1 MTQSPKCPAVTLFP
15 EERRHGFIVRRVEQI
30 SEIRVT
36 AYEMEHERS
45 GARVLHL
52 HCDDR
57 ENLYAIAF
65 RTPPPDSTGLPHI
78 LEHSVLAGSERY
90 PLKDVFNELLKGTLQ
105 TFINAFTYPDKT
117 IYPVA
122 SQVRA
127 DYYNLARVYT
137 DLVLRPR
144 LLPQTFAQEGHH
156 FELADPEDPGSD
168 LIVSGI
174 VFNEMKGAYSS
185 PESLMFKALQENL
198 YPDTPYTCDSGG
210 SPEAIPSL
218 TYDQFKAFHRTYY
231 SPSNAYWF
239 LYGDISTTDH
249 MIFLE
254 EMLAGFDRVRVDS
267 GIASQP
273 RWNAPSAVRGDYPVG
288 KEESLQRKTTVNVG
302 WMMSENTDHDTTL
315 LLQITAGALVG
326 SAAGPLRKAL
336 IDSGLGEDL
345 SPITGL
351 ERDLKQIAFVVGLRG
366 TEPERAQPIE
376 TLTIDTLRRVAED
389 GFDRELIEGTL
400 HQVEFH
406 GKEIQRGAFPYGITL
421 MERVFHTWL
430 YDGDPLA
437 GLNFPRLIEAVRMR
451 WAEKPALF
459 EDVVRKWFLDN
470 PHRLLSVMEPSP
482 DYLDKQESSFKN
494 RMSGIKASLPA
505 GAVEKIR
512 RDAEALK
519 SFQAQADGP
528 ETLACLPR
536 LNVLDLER
544 TVEKI
549 PTERLNIGGVPALA
563 HEFFTNGIAYLD
575 LAFDIS
581 DIPEE
586 LQPCLPLLGKFMTNM
601 GAAGLDYG
609 QMAKRIAL
617 KTGGFGSNLSAGL
630 FADRENGSGG
640 KVTTTRLLSPAS
652 VQEGRERFSKEK
664 HWQKM
669 IFSVRALHRHTGEAV
684 DILADVLTAGDLSDE
699 TRMRDLLAE
708 KKNGLHAAV
717 IPSGHLFA
725 KRSAGAS
732 LSVAAWRDEQ
742 WSGKTQLL
750 LLAELMEAFGERKE
764 AFRDKLI
771 RLKDLIFRRERLTLN
786 LTADAEGLGLLGQ
799 AAEGLLERLPGGGH
813 VGQASVPDLQSRD
826 AGVAIPAQVCYV
838 AQAMKAP
845 TYTDP
850 LAAPLWVLSRQLSS
864 GYLYKHIRV
873 QGGAYGG
880 MCQYDP
886 MNGLFAFLSY
896 RDPHLLSTLDV
907 FRRAVDFMTKEK
919 ISAEDL
925 EKAVVGAIG
934 SLDRPMDPAGKGFTA
949 MIREFAGLTDDD
961 RQVFRDGILNVTSDQ
976 LQETAVHYFKPAAAA
991 AVVAIY
997 AAEERLIRAN
1007 ETLPARLT
1015 IERLP

>member
-1 MTQSPKCPAVTLFP
+1 MTQTQKCPAITILLG
-15 EERRHGFIVRRVEQI
+15 ENRQGFIVRRVEQI
-30 SEIRVT
+30 PEIRVT
-36 AYEMEHERS
+36 AYEMEHERT

-52 HCDDR
+52 HCNDR
-57 ENLYAIAF
+57 ENLYAIGF

-90 PLKDVFNELLKGTLQ
+90 PLKDAFNELLKGTLQ
-105 TFINAFTYPDKT
+105 TFLNAFTYPDKT

-122 SQVRA
+122 SQVRV
-127 DYYNLARVYT
+127 DYFNLARVYT

-156 FELADPEDPGSD
+156 FELADPKDPGSD

-174 VFNEMKGAYSS
+174 VYNEMKGAYSS
-185 PESLMFKALQENL
+185 PDSLMYKALQENL
-198 YPDTPYTCDSGG
+198 YPDTPYACDSGG

-218 TYDQFKAFHRTYY
+218 TYEQFKAFHQTYY

-239 LYGDISTTDH
+239 LYGDIPTADH
-249 MIFLE
+249 LIFLE
-254 EMLAGFDRVRVDS
+254 EILAGFEPVQVDS
-267 GIASQP
+267 AIPSQL
-273 RWNAPSAVRGDYPVG
+273 RWAAPSAVCGYYPVE
-288 KEESLQRKTTVNVG
+288 KSENMQKKTTVNVG
-302 WMMSENTDHDTTL
+302 WMLSENTDHDTAL

-345 SPITGL
+345 SPVTGL
-351 ERDLKQIAFVVGLRG
+351 ERDLKQIAFAVGLRG
-366 TEPERAQPIE
+366 TEPQKAQQIE
-376 TLTIDTLRRVAED
+376 KLILDTLRRVAED

-400 HQVEFH
+400 HQVEFQ
-406 GKEIQRGAFPYGITL
+406 GKEIQRGTFPYGITL
-421 MERVFHTWL
+421 MGRVFHTWL
-430 YDGDPLA
+430 YNGDPLA
-437 GLNFPRLIEAVRMR
+437 GLNFPRLIEAVRLR
-451 WAEKPALF
+451 WAENQTLF
-459 EDVVRKWFLDN
+459 EEVVRKWFLDN

-482 DYLDKQESSFKN
+482 GYLDEQEASFKN
-494 RMSGIKASLPA
+494 RMAGIKAALPA
-505 GAVEKIR
+505 DAVEKIR
-512 RDAEALK
+512 SDAETLK

-528 ETLACLPR
+528 EALDCLPR
-536 LNVLDLER
+536 LNVRDLER
-544 TVEKI
+544 AVETI
-549 PTERLNIGGVPALA
+549 PTERLGIGGVPALS
-563 HEFFTNGIAYLD
+563 HELFTNGIAYLD
-575 LAFDIS
+575 LAFDIA
-581 DIPEE
+581 DVPED
-586 LQPCLPLLGKFMTNM
+586 LQPYLPLLGKFMTNM
-601 GAAGLDYG
+601 GAAGLDYE

-617 KTGGFGSNLSAGL
+617 KTGGFGSSLSAGL
-630 FADRENGSGG
+630 FADREARTDHEAII
-640 KVTTTRLLSPAS
+640 V
-652 VQEGRERFSKEK
+652 FSEEK

-669 IFSVRALHRHTGEAV
+669 IFRVSALYRHIGDAV

-708 KKNGLHAAV
+708 KKNRLHAAV

-725 KRSAGAS
+725 RRSAGAS
-732 LSVAAWRDEQ
+732 LSVAAFRDEQ
-742 WSGKTQLL
+742 WSGKTQLEL
-750 LLAELMEAFGERKE
+750 LTNLMQAFGDRKE

-771 RLKDLIFRRERLTLN
+771 RLKDLIFGRERLTLN
-786 LTADAEGLGLLGQ
+786 LTADAEGLALIGKATQGLLS
-799 AAEGLLERLPGGGH
+799 RLPGGGPA
-813 VGQASVPDLQSRD
+813 GRASMPDLQARD

-838 AQAMKAP
+838 AQVMKAT

-850 LAAPLWVLSRQLSS
+850 MAAPLWVLSRQLSS

-896 RDPHLLSTLDV
+896 RDPHLLETLDV
-907 FRRAVDFMTKEK
+907 YRRAVDNMIHERIT
-919 ISAEDL
+919 ADDL

-934 SLDRPMDPAGKGFTA
+934 ALDRPMDPAGRGFTA
-949 MIREFAGLTDDD
+949 LIRAFAGLTDAD
-961 RQVFRDGILNVTSDQ
+961 RQAFRDGILNVTAEQ
-976 LQETAVHYFKPAAAA
+976 LQKTAARYFKSAAAS

-1007 ETLPARLT
+1007 ETLPSKLT

>member
-1 MTQSPKCPAVTLFP
+1 MTQNQKCPAITISQGDS
-15 EERRHGFIVRRVEQI
+15 RSGFMMRRVEQI
-30 SEIRVT
+30 PEIRVT
-36 AYEMEHERS
+36 AYEMEHERT

-90 PLKDVFNELLKGTLQ
+90 PLKDAFNELLKGTLQ
-105 TFINAFTYPDKT
+105 TFLNAFTYPDKT

-122 SQVRA
+122 SQVRV
-127 DYYNLARVYT
+127 DYFNLARVYT

-156 FELADPEDPGSD
+156 FELADPKDPGSD

-174 VFNEMKGAYSS
+174 VYNEMKGAYSS
-185 PESLMFKALQENL
+185 PDSLMYKALQENL
-198 YPDTPYTCDSGG
+198 YPDTPYACDSGG

-218 TYDQFKAFHRTYY
+218 TYEQFKAFHRAYY

-239 LYGDISTTDH
+239 LYGDIPTADH
-249 MIFLE
+249 LIFLE
-254 EMLAGFDRVRVDS
+254 EILAGFERVQVDS
-267 GIASQP
+267 EIPSQP
-273 RWNAPSAVRGDYPVG
+273 RWDAPSAVRGYYPVE
-288 KEESLQRKTTVNVG
+288 KAESMQKKTTVNVG
-302 WMMSENTDHDTTL
+302 WMLSENTDHDTAL

-345 SPITGL
+345 SPVTGL
-351 ERDLKQIAFVVGLRG
+351 ERDLKQIAFAVGLRG
-366 TEPERAQPIE
+366 TEPQKAQQIE
-376 TLTIDTLRRVAED
+376 KLILDTLRRVAGD

-400 HQVEFH
+400 HQVEFQ
-406 GKEIQRGAFPYGITL
+406 GKEIQRGTFPYGITL
-421 MERVFHTWL
+421 MGRVFHTWL
-430 YDGDPLA
+430 YGGDPLA
-437 GLNFPRLIEAVRMR
+437 GLNFPRLIEAVRRR
-451 WAEKPALF
+451 WAEHPALF

-482 DYLDKQESSFKN
+482 GYLDEQEASFRN
-494 RMSGIKASLPA
+494 RMSGIKATLPA
-505 GAVEKIR
+505 DAIEKIR

-536 LNVLDLER
+536 LNVRDLER
-544 TVEKI
+544 TVETI
-549 PTERLNIGGVPALA
+549 PTERMSIGGVTALT
-563 HEFFTNGIAYLD
+563 HELFTNGIAYLD
-575 LAFDIS
+575 MAFDIS
-581 DIPEE
+581 DIPED
-586 LQPCLPLLGKFMTNM
+586 LQPCLPLLGKFMANM
-601 GAAGLDYG
+601 GAAGLDYE

-617 KTGGFGSNLSAGL
+617 KTGGFGSSLSAGL
-630 FADRENGSGG
+630 FADREAQTDHKAITG
-640 KVTTTRLLSPAS
+640 
-652 VQEGRERFSKEK
+652 FSEEK

-669 IFSVRALHRHTGEAV
+669 IFRVSALYRHIGDAV

-708 KKNGLHAAV
+708 KKNRLHAAV

-732 LSVAAWRDEQ
+732 LSVAAFRDEQ
-742 WSGKTQLL
+742 WSGKTQLEL
-750 LLAELMEAFGERKE
+750 LTNLMHAFGDRKE

-786 LTADAEGLGLLGQ
+786 LTADTEGLAMLVRAAQALL
-799 AAEGLLERLPGGGH
+799 ARLPMGGPAGPL
-813 VGQASVPDLQSRD
+813 SVPELQPRD
-826 AGVAIPAQVCYV
+826 TGVAIPAQVCYV
-838 AQAMKAP
+838 AKVMKAP

-850 LAAPLWVLSRQLSS
+850 LAASLWVLSRQLSS

-896 RDPHLLSTLDV
+896 RDPHLLTTLDV
-907 FRRAVDFMTKEK
+907 FRRAVDIVTREK
-919 ISAEDL
+919 ISVEDL
-925 EKAVVGAIG
+925 EKAIVGAIG
-934 SLDRPMDPAGKGFTA
+934 TLDRPTDPAGRGFTA
-949 MIREFAGLTDDD
+949 LIRTFAGLTDAD
-961 RQVFRDGILNVTSDQ
+961 RQTFRDGVLNVTADQ
-976 LQETAVHYFKPAAAA
+976 LQETAVRYFEPAAAS
-991 AVVAIY
+991 VVAVY

-1007 ETLPARLT
+1007 EVLPAKLA

>member
-1 MTQSPKCPAVTLFP
+1 MM
-15 EERRHGFIVRRVEQI
+15 RRVEQI
-30 SEIRVT
+30 PEIRVT
-36 AYEMEHERS
+36 AYEMEHERT

-90 PLKDVFNELLKGTLQ
+90 PLKDAFNELLKGTLQ
-105 TFINAFTYPDKT
+105 TFLNAFTYPDKT

-122 SQVRA
+122 SQVRV
-127 DYYNLARVYT
+127 DYFNLARVYT

-156 FELADPEDPGSD
+156 LDLADPKDPGSD

-174 VFNEMKGAYSS
+174 VYNEMKGAYSS
-185 PESLMFKALQENL
+185 PDSLMYKALQENL
-198 YPDTPYTCDSGG
+198 YPDTPYACDSGG

-218 TYDQFKAFHRTYY
+218 TYEQFKAFHRAYY

-239 LYGDISTTDH
+239 LYGDIPTADH
-249 MIFLE
+249 LIFLE
-254 EMLAGFDRVRVDS
+254 EILAGFERVQVDS
-267 GIASQP
+267 GIPSQP
-273 RWNAPSAVRGDYPVG
+273 RWDVPSAVRGYYPVA
-288 KEESLQRKTTVNVG
+288 KAESMQKKTTVNVG
-302 WMMSENTDHDTTL
+302 WMLSENTDHDTAL

-345 SPITGL
+345 SPVTGL
-351 ERDLKQIAFVVGLRG
+351 ERDLKQIAFAVGLRG
-366 TEPERAQPIE
+366 TEPQKAQQIE
-376 TLTIDTLRRVAED
+376 KLILDTLRRVAGD

-400 HQVEFH
+400 HQVEFQ
-406 GKEIQRGAFPYGITL
+406 GKEIQRGTFPYGITL
-421 MERVFHTWL
+421 MGRVFHTWL
-430 YDGDPLA
+430 YGGDPLA
-437 GLNFPRLIEAVRMR
+437 GLNFPRLIEAVRRR
-451 WAEKPALF
+451 WAEHPALF
-459 EDVVRKWFLDN
+459 EDVVRKWFLVN

-482 DYLDKQESSFKN
+482 GYLDEQEASFRN
-494 RMSGIKASLPA
+494 RMSGIKATLPA
-505 GAVEKIR
+505 DAIEKIR

-536 LNVLDLER
+536 LNVRDLER
-544 TVEKI
+544 TVETI
-549 PTERLNIGGVPALA
+549 PTERMSIGGVTALT
-563 HEFFTNGIAYLD
+563 HELFTNGIAYLD
-575 LAFDIS
+575 MAFDIS
-581 DIPEE
+581 DIPED

-601 GAAGLDYG
+601 GAAGLDYE

-617 KTGGFGSNLSAGL
+617 KTGGFGSSLSAGL
-630 FADRENGSGG
+630 FADREAQTDHKAITG
-640 KVTTTRLLSPAS
+640 
-652 VQEGRERFSKEK
+652 FSEEK

-669 IFSVRALHRHTGEAV
+669 IFRVSALYRHIGDAV

-708 KKNGLHAAV
+708 KKNRLHAAV

-732 LSVAAWRDEQ
+732 LSVAAFRDEQ
-742 WSGKTQLL
+742 WSGKTQLEL
-750 LLAELMEAFGERKE
+750 LTNLMHAFGDRKE

-786 LTADAEGLGLLGQ
+786 LTADTEGLAMLVRAAQALL
-799 AAEGLLERLPGGGH
+799 ARLPMGGPAGPL
-813 VGQASVPDLQSRD
+813 SVPELKPRD
-826 AGVAIPAQVCYV
+826 TGVAIPAQVCYV
-838 AQAMKAP
+838 AKVMKAP

-850 LAAPLWVLSRQLSS
+850 LAASLWVLSRQLSS

-896 RDPHLLSTLDV
+896 RDPHLLTTLDV
-907 FRRAVDFMTKEK
+907 YRRAVDIVTREK
-919 ISAEDL
+919 ISVEDL

-934 SLDRPMDPAGKGFTA
+934 TLDRPMDPAGRGLTA
-949 MIREFAGLTDDD
+949 LIRTFAGLTDAD
-961 RQVFRDGILNVTSDQ
+961 RQTFRDGVLNVTADQ
-976 LQETAVHYFKPAAAA
+976 LQETAVRYFEPAAAS
-991 AVVAIY
+991 VVAVY
-997 AAEERLIRAN
+997 AAEERLTRAN
-1007 ETLPARLT
+1007 EVLPAKLT
-1015 IERLP
+1015 IERLS

>member
-1 MTQSPKCPAVTLFP
+1 MTQTPTCPAVKLLP
-15 EERRHGFIVRRVEQI
+15 EEKRHGFIVRRVEQI
-30 SEIRVT
+30 PEIRVT
-36 AYEMEHERS
+36 AYEMEHERT

-78 LEHSVLAGSERY
+78 LEHCVLAGSERY
-90 PLKDVFNELLKGTLQ
+90 PLKDTFNELLKGTLQ
-105 TFINAFTYPDKT
+105 TFLNAFTYPDKT

-127 DYYNLARVYT
+127 DYFNLARVYT

-144 LLPQTFAQEGHH
+144 LLRQTFAQEGHH
-156 FELADPEDPGSD
+156 FELADSEDPGSD
-168 LIVSGI
+168 LIISGI
-174 VFNEMKGAYSS
+174 VYNEMKGAYSS
-185 PESLMFKALQENL
+185 PESLMYKALQENI
-198 YPDTPYTCDSGG
+198 YPDTPYACDSGG
-210 SPEAIPSL
+210 SPQAIPSL
-218 TYDQFKAFHRTYY
+218 TYDQFKAFHRSYY

-239 LYGDISTTDH
+239 LYGDIPTADH
-249 MIFLE
+249 LIFLE

-267 GIASQP
+267 GIVSQP
-273 RWNAPSAVRGDYPVG
+273 RWDAPAAVRGYYPVG
-288 KEESLQRKTTVNVG
+288 KGEGLQKKTAVNMG
-302 WMMSENTDHDTTL
+302 WMMSENTDHDTAL

-345 SPITGL
+345 SPVTGL
-351 ERDLKQIAFVVGLRG
+351 ERDLKQIAFAVGLRG
-366 TEPERAQPIE
+366 TDTEKAQPIE
-376 TLTIDTLRRVAED
+376 TLIIDTLRRVAED

-421 MERVFHTWL
+421 MGRVFHTWL
-430 YDGDPLA
+430 YGGDPLA

-451 WAEKPALF
+451 WAENPALF
-459 EDVVRKWFLDN
+459 QDVVRKWFLDN
-470 PHRLLSVMEPSP
+470 PHRLLSVMEPSG

-494 RMSGIKASLPA
+494 RMSGIKATLPA
-505 GAVEKIR
+505 DAVENIR
-512 RDAEALK
+512 RDADALK

-536 LNVLDLER
+536 LNVRDLER
-544 TVEKI
+544 SVEKI
-549 PTERLNIGGVPALA
+549 PTERLCIGGVPALT
-563 HEFFTNGIAYLD
+563 HELFTNGIAYLE

-581 DIPEE
+581 DIPED
-586 LQPCLPLLGKFMTNM
+586 LQPYLPLLGKFMANM
-601 GAAGLDYG
+601 GVAGLDYA

-617 KTGGFGSNLSAGL
+617 KTGGFGSSLSAGL
-630 FADRENGSGG
+630 LADRETGSGREATG
-640 KVTTTRLLSPAS
+640 GPSSPALS
-652 VQEGRERFSKEK
+652 QGGVSREK

-669 IFSVRALHRHTGEAV
+669 IFSVRALHRHLGEAV
-684 DILADVLTAGDLSDE
+684 NIMADVLTTGDLSDE
-699 TRMRDLLAE
+699 TRMRDLLVE
-708 KKNGLHAAV
+708 KKNRLHAAV

-732 LSVAAWRDEQ
+732 LSVAACRDEQ
-742 WSGKTQLL
+742 WSGRTQLQL
-750 LLAELMEAFGERKE
+750 LTGLMEAFGDRKD

-786 LTADAEGLGLLGQ
+786 LTADAEGLGLLEQ
-799 AAEGLLERLPGGGH
+799 AAGGLLAHLPGGGQ
-813 VGQASVPDLQSRD
+813 VGLASVPELQSRD

-838 AQAMKAP
+838 AQVMKAP
-845 TYTDP
+845 TYNDP
-850 LAAPLWVLSRQLSS
+850 LAASLWVLSRQLSS

-907 FRRAVDFMTKEK
+907 YRRAVDFITKDI

-934 SLDRPMDPAGKGFTA
+934 SLDRPMDPAGRGFTA
-949 MIREFAGLTDDD
+949 MIRAFAGLTDTD
-961 RQVFRDGILNVTSDQ
+961 RQAFRDGVLNVTADQ
-976 LQETAVHYFKPAAAA
+976 LHETAVRYFAPAAAS
-991 AVVAIY
+991 AVVAVY
-997 AAEERLIRAN
+997 ADEERLIRAN
-1007 ETLPARLT
+1007 ETMPSKLT
-1015 IERLP
+1015 IERLT

>member
-1 MTQSPKCPAVTLFP
+1 MTQTQKCPAITILP
-15 EERRHGFIVRRVEQI
+15 GENRNGFMIRRVEQI
-30 SEIRVT
+30 TEIRVT
-36 AYEMEHERS
+36 AYEMEHERT

-90 PLKDVFNELLKGTLQ
+90 PLKDAFNELLKGTLQ
-105 TFINAFTYPDKT
+105 TFLNAFTYPDKT

-127 DYYNLARVYT
+127 DYFNLARVYT
-137 DLVLRPR
+137 DLVLHPR

-156 FELADPEDPGSD
+156 FELADPADPNSD

-174 VFNEMKGAYSS
+174 VYNEMKGAYSS
-185 PESLMFKALQENL
+185 PDSLMYKAMQENL
-198 YPDTPYTCDSGG
+198 YPDTPYACDSGG

-218 TYDQFKAFHRTYY
+218 TYEQFKAFHRTYY

-239 LYGDISTTDH
+239 LYGDISTADH
-249 MIFLE
+249 LVFLE
-254 EMLAGFDRVRVDS
+254 EILSGGERVPVNS
-267 GIASQP
+267 QIPSQP
-273 RWNAPSAVRGDYPVG
+273 RWDAPSAVSGYYPVA
-288 KEESLQRKTTVNVG
+288 KTENLQKKTTVNVG
-302 WMMSENTDHDTTL
+302 WMLSENTDHDTAL

-345 SPITGL
+345 SPVTGL
-351 ERDLKQIAFVVGLRG
+351 ERDLKQIAFAVGLRG
-366 TEPERAQPIE
+366 TEPEKARPIE
-376 TLTIDTLRRVAED
+376 TLILDTLRRVAAD

-406 GKEIQRGAFPYGITL
+406 GKEIQRGAYPYGITL
-421 MERVFHTWL
+421 MGRVFHTWI

-437 GLNFPRLIEAVRMR
+437 GLNFPRLIEAVRRR
-451 WAEKPALF
+451 WAENPALF
-459 EDVVRKWFLDN
+459 QDIVRKWFLDN
-470 PHRLLSVMEPSP
+470 PHRLLSVMEPSA
-482 DYLDKQESSFKN
+482 DYLVNQESSFKN
-494 RMSGIKASLPA
+494 RMSGIKATLSA
-505 GAVEKIR
+505 DAVAEIR
-512 RDAEALK
+512 RKTEALK

-536 LNVLDLER
+536 LNVRDLER
-544 TVEKI
+544 AVEKI
-549 PTERLNIGGVPALA
+549 PSEMLRIGGVDAMA
-563 HEFFTNGIAYLD
+563 HELFANGIAYLD

-581 DIPEE
+581 DIPED
-586 LQPCLPLLGKFMTNM
+586 LQPCLPLLGKFMTGM
-601 GAAGLDYG
+601 GAAGLDYE
-609 QMAKRIAL
+609 QMAKRIAI
-617 KTGGFGSNLSAGL
+617 KTGGLGSSLAAGL
-630 FADRENGSGG
+630 FAQRATAGWREATTASASYAALPQGGPCVVSG
-640 KVTTTRLLSPAS
+640 
-652 VQEGRERFSKEK
+652 EK

-669 IFSVRALHRHTGEAV
+669 IFSVRALHRNIGDAV
-684 DILADVLTAGDLSDE
+684 NIMADMLTAGDLSDE

-708 KKNGLHAAV
+708 KKNRMHAAV

-732 LSVAAWRDEQ
+732 LSVAAFRDEQ
-742 WSGKTQLL
+742 WSGKTQIQLL
-750 LLAELMEAFGERKE
+750 SELMEAFGEKKE

-771 RLKDLIFRRERLTLN
+771 RLKDMIFRRERLTLN
-786 LTADAEGLGLLGQ
+786 LTADAEGIGLLSR
-799 AAEGLLERLPGGGH
+799 AAEGLLARLPDGGE
-813 VGQASVPDLQSRD
+813 VGQASTPELLSRN

-838 AQAMKAP
+838 AQAMRAP
-845 TYTDP
+845 TYTNP
-850 LAAPLWVLSRQLSS
+850 IAAPLWVLSRQLSS

-896 RDPHLLSTLDV
+896 RDPHLVETLDV
-907 FRRAVDFMTKEK
+907 YRRAIDLMTNEK
-919 ISAEDL
+919 ISVDDL

-934 SLDRPMDPAGKGFTA
+934 ALDRPMDPVGRGVTA
-949 MIREFAGLTDDD
+949 MIRAFAGLTDTD
-961 RQVFRDGILNVTSDQ
+961 RQTFRNGVLNVTAEQ
-976 LQETAVHYFKPAAAA
+976 LQETAVLYFLPAAAA
-991 AVVAIY
+991 AVVAVY
-997 AAEERLIRAN
+997 APEDRLARAN
-1007 ETLPARLT
+1007 ETLPAKLT